1 MTKTEVKN
9 GFHPII
15 LHGSNFLTQGF
26 FPLKTRLKSSEK
38 PGNIK
43 LTMVSPLC
51 YPLSLRKGNTFQ
63 KSSRDS
69 ISSPHVYTQPDLV
82 LEDRHDLPATSSPV
96 FSQLCAG
103 LLLQTTRRVSERGPS
118 ENSQPLSPSQELS
131 TLCPSALRY
140 TENPVYPSRFRKI
153 SMTTCLMMPL
163 LNVDTPL
170 PSI

>member
-15 LHGSNFLTQGF
+15 LRGSNFLTQGF

-51 YPLSLRKGNTFQ
+51 YPLSLRKRNTFQ

-69 ISSPHVYTQPDLV
+69 ISSPHVHTQPDLV

-103 LLLQTTRRVSERGPS
+103 LLLQTTRESPRGALQRTV
-118 ENSQPLSPSQELS
+118 NH
-131 TLCPSALRY
+131 CPSLSQAF
-140 TENPVYPSRFRKI
+140 S
-153 SMTTCLMMPL
+153 
-163 LNVDTPL
+163 L
-170 PSI
+170 PRTFYSLSLCTQIH